1 MFDSILKIILL
12 SSSPNTL
19 VSAVDI
25 PSWDLW
31 PLFTPVFGVGNFNE
45 SACYKASMNYIKLLN
60 ESLPIIAGYAFK
72 SF

>member
-12 SSSPNTL
+12 ASSPQVL
-19 VSAVDI
+19 VSSVNI

-45 SACYKASMNYIKLLN
+45 SACYKASMNYIRLLN
-60 ESLPIIAGYAFK
+60 ESLPIIAGYAL
-72 SF
+72 